1 MFLKDIKVLDLGS
14 YVAGPAA
21 ATVMSD
27 FGADVVKIEPL
38 DGDPYRRLL
47 GHAVEFYPN
56 FFWRARSIIIVFVLL
71 NCFRKMSA
79 GYCVKLLAEYVSFQ
93 ITSVF
98 IKKRSQLNASYISL
112 RKFLR
117 KKTTP
122 YDNPA
127 MAALRKG
134 R

>member
-1 MFLKDIKVLDLGS
+1 MNDGKEETVFDRSQIPSLWSLFRQNSLG
-14 YVAGPAA
+14 AA
-21 ATVMSD
+21 AS
-27 FGADVVKIEPL
+27 
-38 DGDPYRRLL
+38 
-47 GHAVEFYPN
+47 FYPN
-56 FFWRARSIIIVFVLL
+56 FFWRARSIVIVFVLL

-79 GYCVKLLAEYVSFQ
+79 AYSFKLLAEYAGFQ

-98 IKKRSQLNASYISL
+98 TKQCSQLNAGYISL

-122 YDNPA
+122 DIAADNPA
-127 MAALRKG
+127 MAVLRKG